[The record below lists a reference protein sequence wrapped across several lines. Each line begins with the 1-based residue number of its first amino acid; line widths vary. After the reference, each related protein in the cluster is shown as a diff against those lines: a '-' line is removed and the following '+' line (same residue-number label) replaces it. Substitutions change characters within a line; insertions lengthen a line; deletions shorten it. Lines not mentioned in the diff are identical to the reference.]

1 MVPFFWGGAAQT
13 PWTFE
18 DLIKTTDLPQIN
30 PEMESL
36 TQLQVVSGSLKA
48 I

>member
-1 MVPFFWGGAAQT
+1 MVLFCGSTQT

-18 DLIKTTDLPQIN
+18 DLIKTTDLPQKN

-36 TQLQVVSGSLKA
+36 TQLQVVTGSSKS